1 MKKVAKNI
9 LNYHL
14 ALLLVCL
21 VSVGC
26 VSQKGY
32 REVKAQM
39 LNSELEIIA
48 LRAAA
53 DSLYK
58 VTLQKDKTIAKQEL
72 EKQQLQ
78 KAIDNQK
85 TQISRLTVDNELL
98 RKEL

>member
-9 LNYHL
+9 QNYHF

-39 LNSELEIIA
+39 LNSELHIVQ
-48 LRAAA
+48 LKAAA

-58 VTLQKDKTIAKQEL
+58 ASLQKDKTIAKQEK

-78 KAIDNQK
+78 KAIDDQK
-85 TQISRLTVDNELL
+85 NEISRLKVDNELL